1 MRWPSGIVAARA
13 GRLERPMPSL
23 SPEQRALVA
32 YLEFH
37 LESGVD
43 LFLDETPR
51 DRFAVDEPAGPVPAP
66 ASQSLPASP
75 PSTPRSFGAAA
86 ATAPDEAAASARER
100 ARTAQTLAE
109 LEEILAAF
117 EGCALRFS
125 AKSLV
130 FADGDPGARV
140 MLVGEAPGGDEDRV
154 GKPFVGRAGGLL
166 DKMLAAI
173 GLDRGGVYIANL
185 VPWRP
190 PGNRTPT
197 PQEIAIC
204 KPFIERQIELA
215 GPDILVCLGTPAT
228 QTLLGLKD
236 GILKARG
243 RWFPYATGRREIR
256 ALPMLHPAY
265 LLRRPGHKRLAWR
278 DLRAVRRALEEA

>member
-1 MRWPSGIVAARA
+1 MS
-13 GRLERPMPSL
+13 SL

-43 LFLDETPR
+43 LFLDDAPH
-51 DRFAVDEPAGPVPAP
+51 DRFARLEPATPA
-66 ASQSLPASP
+66 SLPAAQRSPTPPLP
-75 PSTPRSFGAAA
+75 PSRSFGAAA
-86 ATAPDEAAASARER
+86 ATAPEEAAASARER
-100 ARTAQTLAE
+100 ARTAGSLAE
-109 LEEILAAF
+109 LEEILGGF

-130 FADGDPGARV
+130 FADGDPEARV

-166 DKMLAAI
+166 DNMLAAI
-173 GLDRGGVYIANL
+173 GLDRTAVYIANL

-204 KPFIERQIELA
+204 KPFVERQIELA
-215 GPDILVCLGTPAT
+215 DPDILVCLGTPAT
-228 QTLLGLKD
+228 QTLLGSKD

-243 RWFPYATGRREIR
+243 RWLPYMTGRREIR

-278 DLRAVRRALEEA
+278 DLRALRRALDE

>member
-1 MRWPSGIVAARA
+1 
-13 GRLERPMPSL
+13 
-23 SPEQRALVA
+23 
-32 YLEFH
+32 
-37 LESGVD
+37 VD
-43 LFLDETPR
+43 LFLDDAPH
-51 DRFAVDEPAGPVPAP
+51 DRFGAAPALRPADGPSPPVHPAQAPPAP
-66 ASQSLPASP
+66 PA
-75 PSTPRSFGAAA
+75 RSFGAAA

-100 ARTAQTLAE
+100 ARTAERLVE

-117 EGCALRFS
+117 EGCALKFT

-130 FADGDPGARV
+130 FADGNPEARV
-140 MLVGEAPGGDEDRV
+140 MLVGEAPGGDEDRA

-166 DKMLAAI
+166 DNMLAAI
-173 GLDRGGVYIANL
+173 GLDRSAVYMANL

-197 PQEIAIC
+197 PQEVAIC

-215 GPDILVCLGTPAT
+215 DPDILVCLGSPAT
-228 QTLLGLKD
+228 QTLLGSKD

-243 RWFPYATGRREIR
+243 RWLPYATGRREIR

-265 LLRRPGHKRLAWR
+265 LLRHPGQKRLAWR
-278 DLRAVRRALEEA
+278 DLRALRRALEES